1 MESPSGYAIK
11 INFNGAYN
19 GHNFRLTLGI
29 IARNVEGRVLISCLE
44 IHDGVSTVFSVEALT
59 CHWAVQ
65 MGLEMG
71 WSEVTVE
78 GDSLAIIKKCQTHN
92 PNKSQIG
99 AHIQDIQQLK
109 D

>member
-1 MESPSGYAIK
+1 
-11 INFNGAYN
+11 
-19 GHNFRLTLGI
+19 
-29 IARNVEGRVLISCLE
+29 
-44 IHDGVSTVFSVEALT
+44 
-59 CHWAVQ
+59 
-65 MGLEMG
+65 MG

-109 D
+109 DSFQSIVFKHTPRLANGNQTEALQCDGGERKEWLCHIPKIGSEEIGLVKPRGVTL